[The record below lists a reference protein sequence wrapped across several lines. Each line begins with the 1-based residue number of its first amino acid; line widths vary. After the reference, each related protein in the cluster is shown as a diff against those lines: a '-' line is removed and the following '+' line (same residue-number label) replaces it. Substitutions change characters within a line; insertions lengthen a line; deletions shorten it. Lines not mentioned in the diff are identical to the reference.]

1 MLLLTIM
8 LTLTLSISRLK
19 NTFDIYTLEK
29 PTSIH
34 LSISV
39 KMLIKLMSV
48 I

>member
-8 LTLTLSISRLK
+8 LNTINAKVLR

-29 PTSIH
+29 LSSIH
-34 LSISV
+34 LSIRAE
-39 KMLIKLMSV
+39 MLIKLISV